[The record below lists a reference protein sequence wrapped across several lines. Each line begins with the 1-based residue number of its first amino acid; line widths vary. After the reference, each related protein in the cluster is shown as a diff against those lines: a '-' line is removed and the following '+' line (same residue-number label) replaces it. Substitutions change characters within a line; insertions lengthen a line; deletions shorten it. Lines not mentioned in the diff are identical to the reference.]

1 MCLLGVVIEFGMG
14 VSRRRSC
21 SCHVP
26 SLGLRRCP
34 ETQTMLMAPAKI
46 GVALR
51 RRGGGEVTT
60 LEDYLGESSAASA
73 RPGRRRPVH
82 HDERDKRGLGVACA
96 RSLTA

>member
-1 MCLLGVVIEFGMG
+1 M
-14 VSRRRSC
+14 S
-21 SCHVP
+21 
-26 SLGLRRCP
+26 CP
-34 ETQTMLMAPAKI
+34 EPGPSSVPRDSDDAD
-46 GVALR
+46 GSGEDR
-51 RRGGGEVTT
+51 RGAAAQGGGEVTT